1 MTTIAPERSEIDI
14 KPGIRG
20 FEDLAKAVDLN
31 LEEVDRAFQAN
42 VRPLRAVAALAP
54 LPGRAMR

>member
-42 VRPLRAVAALAP
+42 VGPC
-54 LPGRAMR
+54 GQ